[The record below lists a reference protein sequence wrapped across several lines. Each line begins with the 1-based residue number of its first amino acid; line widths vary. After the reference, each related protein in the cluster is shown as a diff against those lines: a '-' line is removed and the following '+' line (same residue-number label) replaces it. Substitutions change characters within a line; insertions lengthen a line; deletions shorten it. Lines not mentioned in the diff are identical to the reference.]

1 MYHLKLKHSSENV
14 SKYHIILRPNY
25 YAGQKLTPI
34 FMMAKKTGQINLGHE
49 FVCPC
54 KPWKKLSYDD
64 FVKHVLK
71 RHDGRTPKFYM
82 RLPEN

>member
-1 MYHLKLKHSSENV
+1 
-14 SKYHIILRPNY
+14 
-25 YAGQKLTPI
+25 
-34 FMMAKKTGQINLGHE
+34 MMAKKTGQINLGHE

-54 KPWKKLSYDD
+54 KPWKKLSYDN